1 MTDDTQRLFARA
13 SHLVLRIHLN
23 AQALLANLQRNI
35 PSTGGGGRI
44 NQPLLSKSL
53 LDLRSCLNEFIEI
66 TKIDMQQAS
75 EALDGSF
82 RALDEG
88 DLNSLYKKIQE
99 FYRDGV
105 LGTLLELS
113 QQ

>member
-1 MTDDTQRLFARA
+1 MTDETRRLFATA

-23 AQALLANLQRNI
+23 AQAILANLQRNI
-35 PSTGGGGRI
+35 PSTGDGGRI

-53 LDLRSCLNEFIEI
+53 LDLRSCLNEFMEI

-75 EALDGSF
+75 EALNGSF

-88 DLNSLYKKIQE
+88 DLDSLYKGIQE
-99 FYRDGV
+99 FYRDGI